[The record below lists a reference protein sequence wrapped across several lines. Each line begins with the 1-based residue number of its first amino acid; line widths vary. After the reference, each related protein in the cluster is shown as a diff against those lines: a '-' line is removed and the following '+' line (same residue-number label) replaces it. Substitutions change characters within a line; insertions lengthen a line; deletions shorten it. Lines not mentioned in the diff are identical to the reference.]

1 VIRTN
6 IVSIPVS
13 LELSEKLAWCIGF
26 YLAEGDKTKD
36 YIGVSNCNMELIKE
50 FQNIM
55 EEIFKIDK
63 NLWKIHIKTPS
74 KDLES
79 IKAKWRILLNMENIS
94 ALHNYLAKEDSIEL
108 RLNSRRFAEFFNRM
122 LKEITSLILEDK
134 ALSLSF
140 LNGYEV
146 GDGSIIQRRG
156 YLYGIAI
163 TTEDE
168 IYKNILVEA
177 FQNLYSKKPHVRI
190 NKGKYYEVSLT
201 GVNIMTE
208 LILDGHF
215 KLHKEK
221 RNKLINTYL
230 RKIYTRSHKRYWD
243 ELKNK
248 RLAVEELSKAAK
260 RSHWAV
266 RDAMNKDSKLGL
278 IKIEKG
284 RIPRKHGVYHIFYSL
299 TEKCNNLLDILNG
312 VKM

>member
-1 VIRTN
+1 MIDTN
-6 IVSIPVS
+6 RVPVPFS

-55 EEIFKIDK
+55 EETFKIDK

-79 IKAKWRILLNMENIS
+79 IKAKWRILLNMENVNV
-94 ALHNYLAKEDSIEL
+94 LHNYLAKEDSIEL
-108 RLNSRRFAEFFNRM
+108 RLNSRRFAEFFNNL

-163 TTEDE
+163 TTENE

-190 NKGKYYEVSLT
+190 SKGKYYEVSLT

-230 RKIYTRSHKRYWD
+230 RKVYTRSHKRYWD

-248 RLAVEELSKAAK
+248 RLTVEELCKAAE

-266 RDAMNKDSKLGL
+266 RDAMNKDFRLGL

-284 RIPRKHGVYHIFYSL
+284 RIPHKNGVYHIFYSL

-312 VKM
+312 DKM